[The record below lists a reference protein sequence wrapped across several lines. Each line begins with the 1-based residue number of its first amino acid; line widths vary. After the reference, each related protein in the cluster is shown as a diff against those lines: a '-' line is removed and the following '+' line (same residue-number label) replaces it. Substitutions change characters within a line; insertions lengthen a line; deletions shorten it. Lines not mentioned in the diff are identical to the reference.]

1 MSRQGAILM
10 KTYEYYFLYLIKN
23 KLTHKIYVGV
33 HATDDLNDG
42 YMGSG
47 LHIKRAIEKYGIDNF
62 ERTIISFFDNEK
74 DMFAAEKNVVTPE
87 FVKENTNYNIA
98 VGGNGGHTGNYNS
111 KKRSQLISESA
122 ADKVMAKDTTGN
134 IIKVSKDDP
143 RFITKELVGQT
154 SGKAVVKNKV
164 GEVLQ
169 VDINDPRI
177 TSGELVGI
185 TKGYCTMKDV
195 AGNIL
200 YVSKSDPRIA
210 SGELVGITAGNTQSE
225 KSNLK
230 RSNTLKGREVKH
242 TRVSCIIC
250 KKSTILTNFVRW
262 HNSCSSKIVS

>member
-1 MSRQGAILM
+1 M
-10 KTYEYYFLYLIKN
+10 KTYDYYYLYLIKN

-62 ERTIISFFDNEK
+62 ERTILSFFDSEEE
-74 DMFAAEKNVVTPE
+74 MFEAEKNIVTPE
-87 FVKENTNYNIA
+87 FVKEDTNYNIA
-98 VGGNGGHTGNYNS
+98 VGGNGGHTGNYDS
-111 KKRSQLISESA
+111 KKRSELISIASSN
-122 ADKVMAKDTTGN
+122 KVVAKDKNGD

-143 RFITKELVGQT
+143 RFNTKELVGQT
-154 SGKAVVKNKV
+154 YGKAVVKNSV

-177 TSGELVGI
+177 ASGELVGI
-185 TKGYCTMKDV
+185 TKGYCTMKDKS
-195 AGNIL
+195 GNIV

-210 SGELVGITAGNTQSE
+210 RGELVGVTAGHTQTE
-225 KSNLK
+225 ESNLK